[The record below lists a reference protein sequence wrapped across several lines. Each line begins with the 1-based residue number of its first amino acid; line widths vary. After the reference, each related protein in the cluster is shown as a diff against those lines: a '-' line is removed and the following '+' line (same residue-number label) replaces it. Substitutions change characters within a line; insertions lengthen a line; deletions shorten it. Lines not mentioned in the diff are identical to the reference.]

1 MACWECAMCAIYGFA
16 VGMVDAFLKKCNAEN
31 TVAHTR
37 TRSMAT
43 DLSLSPFALQSL
55 RECQQLFKFQELRL
69 ELSMNMKPI
78 CHTKHN
84 ESDDEEFWLSSPTIK
99 HIYSWVAKRS
109 LTLPT
114 NTWSMHWVYRFV
126 SYWLYFSSLC
136 HHACQCWKRMLTSNY
151 HTITHV
157 GLLLFAWEC
166 FLNCVCDS
174 TQAWVQ
180 PFNRIEAGSGS
191 HALATVCLSDC
202 ICRRLCLCVHVCQC
216 KCVSPYSTIKITTVE
231 SSTPAVRT
239 VND

>member
-1 MACWECAMCAIYGFA
+1 MQIPDLSVNFLLIEFNACVSSPLRLLIHSFGCFLHNMACWECAMCAIYGFA

-99 HIYSWVAKRS
+99 HIYSWVTKRS

-114 NTWSMHWVYRFV
+114 NTWSMH
-126 SYWLYFSSLC
+126 
-136 HHACQCWKRMLTSNY
+136 
-151 HTITHV
+151 
-157 GLLLFAWEC
+157 
-166 FLNCVCDS
+166 
-174 TQAWVQ
+174 
-180 PFNRIEAGSGS
+180 
-191 HALATVCLSDC
+191 
-202 ICRRLCLCVHVCQC
+202 
-216 KCVSPYSTIKITTVE
+216 
-231 SSTPAVRT
+231 
-239 VND
+239 